1 MLDPALSHGSYRVQI
16 CNQGEDC
23 VVRLAPDSRSKSD
36 MTVFYFFSLCGRS
49 SYKAGEFFIK
59 NIVEKRQQGEAVGTR

>member
-1 MLDPALSHGSYRVQI
+1 
-16 CNQGEDC
+16 
-23 VVRLAPDSRSKSD
+23 